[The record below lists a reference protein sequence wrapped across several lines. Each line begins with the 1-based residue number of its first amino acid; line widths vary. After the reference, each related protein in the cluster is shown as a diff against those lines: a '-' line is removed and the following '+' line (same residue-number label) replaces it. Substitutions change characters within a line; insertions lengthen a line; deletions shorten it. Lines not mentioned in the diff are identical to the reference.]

1 MKNTISR
8 QGEQNEKQIDNQPAT
23 KTFFLFIHF
32 YFDVLK
38 YISTFVFVH
47 GNLNSFEIKNFK
59 YQKMILGKYSFG
71 VGDRFNHE
79 GEAQLRAIIKA
90 NEKGVEVSPVWN
102 KSNREHN
109 TIHSEP
115 VGTRKEANS
124 AVKNL
129 GWDKPYFVDADHI
142 NLTNVDRFIDHA
154 DFFTLDVAMYI
165 GNESSEGDV
174 AEFKKSCAGFGTE
187 VHIPG
192 IPQPISISDELLEKV
207 AGKYLAAVKEAGKIY
222 RHIEAKKGAGNFV
235 TEVSMDEVEA
245 PQTPVDMFFI
255 LKMIAD
261 EKIPAQ
267 TIAPKFTGRFNK
279 GVDYVGDVGQFAKEF
294 EQDVLVIDYAVQAF
308 GLPENLKL
316 SVHSGS
322 DKFTIY
328 PVMAEIIKKYD
339 KGLHVKTA
347 GTTWLEEVIGLAI
360 AGDEGL
366 TVAKEIYFKALERK
380 EELCAPY
387 ADVIDIDDSELP
399 LPKEVTGWSGEK
411 FANTLRHIP
420 GHPDYNPNF
429 RQLVHV
435 GYKVAAEMGES
446 YTDLLKKYSGVV
458 GNCVEENIYDRHLKR
473 LFDL

>member
-1 MKNTISR
+1 MN
-8 QGEQNEKQIDNQPAT
+8 
-23 KTFFLFIHF
+23 
-32 YFDVLK
+32 
-38 YISTFVFVH
+38 
-47 GNLNSFEIKNFK
+47 
-59 YQKMILGKYSFG
+59 LGKYSFG
-71 VGDRFNHE
+71 VGDRFNHQ

-90 NEKGVEVSPVWN
+90 NKQGVEVSPVWN

-115 VGTRKEANS
+115 KGTREEADA
-124 AVKNL
+124 AVKKL
-129 GWDKPYFVDADHI
+129 GWNKPYFVDADHI
-142 NLTNVDRFIDHA
+142 NLSNVDRFIDHA

-165 GNESSEGDV
+165 GNESSAEDV
-174 AEFKKSCAGFGTE
+174 IAFKKSCESLGSD
-187 VHIPG
+187 VKIPG
-192 IPQPISISDELLEKV
+192 IPEPIQISEKLLEKV

-279 GVDYVGDVGQFAKEF
+279 GVDYVGDPEQFAKEF
-294 EQDVLVIDYAVQAF
+294 EQDVLVIDYAVKAF

-328 PVMAEIIKKYD
+328 PIMAEIIKKHD

-360 AGDEGL
+360 SGEEGL
-366 TVAKEIYFKALERK
+366 LVANAIYARALERK

-387 ADVIDIDDSELP
+387 ADVIDIDDAQLP
-399 LPKEVTGWSGEK
+399 PPEVVAGWTGDK

-429 RQLVHV
+429 RQLIHV
-435 GYKVAAEMGES
+435 GYKVAAEMGEN
-446 YTDLLKKYSGVV
+446 YTGLLKKYANVV
-458 GNCVEENIYDRHLKR
+458 GGCVEENIYERHLKR
-473 LFDL
+473 LFNL